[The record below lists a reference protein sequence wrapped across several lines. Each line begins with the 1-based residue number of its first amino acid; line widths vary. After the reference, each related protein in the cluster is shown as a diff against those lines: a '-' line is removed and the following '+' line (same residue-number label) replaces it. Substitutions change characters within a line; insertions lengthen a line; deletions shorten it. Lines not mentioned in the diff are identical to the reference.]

1 MIAAHLAGMPIEE
14 LLPSLA
20 GPVTGLV
27 VARAW
32 LAVGLHRRRERSR

>member
-1 MIAAHLAGMPIEE
+1 MIAAHVTGMPVEE

-20 GPVTGLV
+20 GLV

-32 LAVGLHRRRERSR
+32 LAVGLSRRRERNR